1 MPEGD
6 LSQGLS
12 LHEAARRLNIPFTQE
27 LYPEDKQVM
36 AGGLN
41 FHYLDWGAKSD
52 EPILLLH
59 GIAQQAHSWDLVSL
73 ALSDRYRVVALD
85 ARGHGDT
92 QWPPNEDYSVEAHQG
107 DLDVFAE
114 AIGLDKFILIG
125 HSMGGRNGYVFTS
138 RRPKKVKA
146 LVIVDTGPDGK
157 RSGSQRIR
165 RFVSL
170 PDQLDSFEE
179 FVLRIQ
185 EYTGRP
191 SWMIKGSLNHSIKQ
205 LPSGKWTWKYDK
217 AIRNPDFNPPNW
229 TPEELWG
236 CLDRI
241 KCPVLV
247 VRGANSDIL
256 SNDTFEGMLK
266 AIPGS
271 KGTVIPDAGHLV
283 LGDNTLGFIEGVAD
297 FLFGLD

>member
-1 MPEGD
+1 MPEKN
-6 LSQGLS
+6 LCQGRS
-12 LHEAARRLNIPFTQE
+12 LHDAARTLNIPFTKEQ
-27 LYPEDKQVM
+27 YPEDRQVV

-41 FHYLDWGAKSD
+41 FHYLDWGSKSD

-92 QWPPNEDYSVEAHQG
+92 QWPSNQDYSIEAHQG
-107 DLDVFAE
+107 DLDVFVE
-114 AIGLDKFILIG
+114 AIGLDKFILVG

-138 RRPKKVKA
+138 RRTEKVKA
-146 LVIVDTGPDGK
+146 LVIVDIGPDGE

-165 RFVSL
+165 RFVTL

-179 FVLRIQ
+179 FVLRVQ

-191 SWMIKGSLNHSIKQ
+191 LWMINGSLKHSVKQ

-217 AIRNPDFNPPNW
+217 AIRNPNFSPGGW
-229 TPEELWG
+229 TPEDLWG

-241 KCPVLV
+241 KCPVFV
-247 VRGANSDIL
+247 VRGANSDIF
-256 SNDTFEGMLK
+256 SNDTLEHMLR

-271 KGTVIPDAGHLV
+271 KGTVIPDSGHLV
-283 LGDNTLGFIEGVAD
+283 VGDNTVGFIEAVED
-297 FLFGLD
+297 FLSTLG